1 MKIPRSVK
9 VTVNVGDGL
18 SNVRFDPA
26 LFRRVLT
33 NLILNAVQAMPNGS
47 KLTITG
53 SKNEKS
59 LTVAVHDTGVGVA
72 PENLGKVFNPFF
84 TTKAKGQGLGLAVCK
99 RLVEAQ
105 GGTVN
110 VSSETGKGSTF
121 TVTVPA
127 SGA

>member
-1 MKIPRSVK
+1 VKIPRSVK

-84 TTKAKGQGLGLAVCK
+84 TTKAKGQGLAVCK

-105 GGTVN
+105 GGTIN
-110 VSSETGKGSTF
+110 VTSEVGKGSTF
-121 TVTVPA
+121 TVTVST